1 MSYLNVTNVSH
12 SFGGR
17 QILENVS
24 FKLLRGEHVGLVGA
38 NGEGKSTFLNIVTG
52 HVLPDEGKV
61 EWPGK
66 VTVGYLDQQST
77 LEKGMTIRE
86 VLRTAFDGMYAME
99 QQMLELYDKM
109 GDASPEELD
118 KMMNTVGEIQSEL
131 EHSGFYSLDSKIE
144 EFANGLGLGSI
155 GLDKDVSELSG
166 GQRSK
171 VLLTKLLLQNSQI
184 LLLDEPTNYLDVEH
198 IEWLTK
204 FLQNYEHAFILI
216 SHDIP
221 FLNKVVNVIYHLE
234 NCELTRYSGDYD
246 KFHEMYAIYQ
256 SQKAAAY
263 ERQQQEVAKLE
274 DFIARNKARVATT
287 NMAKSRQRKLD
298 KMEMIEKPREKL
310 KPTFKFTEARTP
322 SRFIVEAKDLVLGYD
337 SPLTRPVTFNLER
350 GQKIAIRGV
359 NGLGKTTLLKTILG
373 IIPPVS
379 GKVELGEF
387 LEPGYFEQ
395 EEREKN
401 ENTALDDVWNEYP
414 GLTNY
419 EVRAALAGC
428 GLTNEHIT
436 SKVFVLSG
444 GEAAKVRLCK
454 LMLKDVNWLVLDEP
468 TNHLDVDAK
477 DELKRALKEFKG
489 SVLLVSHEP
498 EFYEDWVDKVWN
510 IEDWTTK
517 IIYYCKHKIQ
527 KRSAVILRQNAF
539 FTAAAFL
546 AYTFLKNLEQIRLFL
561 RHKFVPRRQKCST
574 LACCFQIMEHIPFG
588 SHQLLA
594 VLTQQIRRMVGSNA
608 IKALLRAEPHAAVAR
623 NAHIWTSQTM
633 QRHAAQGHDYLRL
646 NNLQLTLQPLLGA
659 KIAFGNIR
667 CTVILRS
674 AFDHVRGQH
683 SVTRHLCCPQSL
695 VQ

>member
-17 QILENVS
+17 QILEDVT
-24 FKLLRGEHVGLVGA
+24 FKLQRGEHVGLVGA

-52 HVLPDEGKV
+52 HTLPDEGKV

-66 VTVGYLDQQST
+66 ATVGYLDQQST
-77 LEKGMTIRE
+77 LEKGKSIRE
-86 VLRTAFDGMYAME
+86 VLQTAFDSLYEKE
-99 QQMLELYDKM
+99 QQMMDLYEKM
-109 GDASPEELD
+109 GDATPEEMD

-204 FLQNYEHAFILI
+204 FLQDYEHAFILI
-216 SHDIP
+216 SHDVA

-234 NCELTRYSGDYD
+234 NCNLTRYTGDYD
-246 KFHEMYAIYQ
+246 RFQEMYAIY
-256 SQKAAAY
+256 KAQQESAY

-310 KPTFKFTEARTP
+310 KPTFKFREARTP

-337 SPLTRPVTFNLER
+337 TPLTRPVTFNLER

-454 LMLKDVNWLVLDEP
+454 LMLKDINWLVLDEP
-468 TNHLDVDAK
+468 TNHLDVVAK
-477 DELKRALKEFKG
+477 EELQRAIKEFKG

-498 EFYEDWVDKVWN
+498 EFYEGWVDAVWN
-510 IEDWTTK
+510 VEDWTTK
-517 IIYYCKHKIQ
+517 II
-527 KRSAVILRQNAF
+527 
-539 FTAAAFL
+539 
-546 AYTFLKNLEQIRLFL
+546 
-561 RHKFVPRRQKCST
+561 
-574 LACCFQIMEHIPFG
+574 
-588 SHQLLA
+588 
-594 VLTQQIRRMVGSNA
+594 
-608 IKALLRAEPHAAVAR
+608 
-623 NAHIWTSQTM
+623 
-633 QRHAAQGHDYLRL
+633 
-646 NNLQLTLQPLLGA
+646 
-659 KIAFGNIR
+659 
-667 CTVILRS
+667 
-674 AFDHVRGQH
+674 
-683 SVTRHLCCPQSL
+683 
-695 VQ
+695 